1 MSTESVAPESPEK
14 HLLTLA
20 DLVFIRA
27 AGQKTTRLSGVE
39 LARVIDALDDPADP
53 AAGPFVDPH
62 TIGVEL
68 HGLADVV
75 RALSETDLDP
85 APALGFVAEALR
97 KIAQRVFALA
107 GGDKQASA
115 YQVEVVPI
123 RS

>member
-1 MSTESVAPESPEK
+1 MSTDSRVAPESPEK

-39 LARVIDALDDPADP
+39 LGRVIDALDDS
-53 AAGPFVDPH
+53 AAGPLVDPH

-68 HGLADVV
+68 LGLADVV
-75 RALSETDLDP
+75 RALSETDSDP
-85 APALGFVAEALR
+85 AAALGFVAEALR
-97 KIAQRVFALA
+97 KIAQRVFALEPCENS
-107 GGDKQASA
+107 KASA

-123 RS
+123 RSR